1 MSAVVTDTHSLIW
14 YLFEP
19 RLLSESAR
27 NALRNAE
34 IDPGVI
40 HVPTICLV
48 EIRYLIDKRV
58 ITEDV
63 FTELRLRL
71 SDNASAPKAIPLTV
85 EVADA
90 LGTVSRTE
98 VPDMPDRIITATA
111 LYLGLP
117 LITRDRKIRAS
128 SIQSIW

>member
-1 MSAVVTDTHSLIW
+1 MGAVVTDTHSLIW

-27 NALRNAE
+27 NAFRNAE
-34 IDPGVI
+34 IEPGVI

-58 ITEDV
+58 LTEDV
-63 FTELRLRL
+63 FRELLLRLR
-71 SDNASAPKAIPLTV
+71 DEASAPKPIPLTV
-85 EVADA
+85 DVADA
-90 LGTVSRTE
+90 LRRVPRAE
-98 VPDMPDRIITATA
+98 VPDMPDRIIA
-111 LYLGLP
+111 
-117 LITRDRKIRAS
+117 AS